1 MVTKVNQKGR
11 ILEAASRIV
20 GLAGAAHLTIEA
32 VALEAGLSKGGVLYH
47 FPNKRSM
54 LEGMLHKVLTDVGE
68 RTARY
73 RAEMG
78 DQSSGAIRARLLAEQ
93 EQSDQERAMSLALL
107 AAAAED
113 PGLLDPAR
121 EFIRQSFAEIR
132 GAAADE
138 DFAQILVLAVEGL
151 RFLEMLDLLP
161 LSATEKDR
169 LHRRLQSLALQ
180 APAADSAVA
189 EMPIAETPTAE
200 IPAGKTSA

>member
-1 MVTKVNQKGR
+1 MGTKVNQKAR

-20 GLAGAAHLTIEA
+20 GQAGAAHLTIDA

-73 RAEMG
+73 RAELG
-78 DQSSGAIRARLLAEQ
+78 DEASVAIRARMLAEQ
-93 EQSDQERAMSLALL
+93 EQSEQERAMSLALL

-138 DFAQILVLAVEGL
+138 DFAQILLLAVEGL

-161 LSATEKDR
+161 LSVAQKNR

-180 APAADSAVA
+180 SPAADTVVA
-189 EMPIAETPTAE
+189 ETPIAE
-200 IPAGKTSA
+200 IPVGETSP

>member
-1 MVTKVNQKGR
+1 MGTKVNQKAR

-20 GLAGAAHLTIEA
+20 GHAGAAHLTIEA

-73 RAEMG
+73 RAEMA
-78 DQSSGAIRARLLAEQ
+78 DEASVAIRARLLAEQ

-132 GAAADE
+132 SAAADE
-138 DFAQILVLAVEGL
+138 DFAQILLLAVEGL

-161 LSATEKDR
+161 LSATEKAR
-169 LHRRLQSLALQ
+169 LHRRLQSLATSTL
-180 APAADSAVA
+180 AS
-189 EMPIAETPTAE
+189 ETSVT
-200 IPAGKTSA
+200 KTSVTKTSVTETSA

>member
-1 MVTKVNQKGR
+1 MGSKVNQKGR

-20 GLAGAAHLTIEA
+20 GQAGAAHLTIDA
-32 VALEAGLSKGGVLYH
+32 VAEEAGLSKGGVLYH

-54 LEGMLHKVLTDVGE
+54 LEGMLNKVLTGIGD

-78 DQSSGAIRARLLAEQ
+78 DQPSAAIRARLLAEQ
-93 EQSDQERAMSLALL
+93 EQSEQERAMSLALL

-121 EFIRQSFAEIR
+121 EFASQSFAEIR
-132 GAAADE
+132 DAAADK
-138 DFAQILVLAVEGL
+138 DFAQILLLAVEGL

-161 LSATEKDR
+161 LSAAQKNR
-169 LHRRLQSLALQ
+169 LHQRLQSLA
-180 APAADSAVA
+180 AD
-189 EMPIAETPTAE
+189 TT
-200 IPAGKTSA
+200 TSESLA